1 MRPDHHTAAF
11 SGNMHGLGWSPYKYK
26 YKLEYWTALPLPIY
40 GLVRPQ
46 FLFQCFRPCLDRRK
60 FKEKLWYYS
69 SLDISQEIKHS
80 LKPMVFVSFTVGW
93 GNTSEKNLH
102 KKKHERETWE
112 VHQFG
117 IVPLHPLLGLR
128 HWGYAILSAAL
139 GNFIK
144 FSIRT
149 GNTNPQGRRW
159 EESAGNARTTWWR
172 GSSRR
177 FLVETQ
183 KLLWDPKGPQLKD

>member
-11 SGNMHGLGWSPYKYK
+11 SGNMHGLGWSPYK

-69 SLDISQEIKHS
+69 SLDISQKIKHS

-102 KKKHERETWE
+102 RKKHERKKLGRCINLASSPFILCWGWDIGDM
-112 VHQFG
+112 QSS
-117 IVPLHPLLGLR
+117 PLHLEISSNSASAQVTP
-128 HWGYAILSAAL
+128 ILK
-139 GNFIK
+139 GED
-144 FSIRT
+144 
-149 GNTNPQGRRW
+149 GRRAQVTP
-159 EESAGNARTTWWR
+159 EQHGEGEAPEG
-172 GSSRR
+172 
-177 FLVETQ
+177 F
-183 KLLWDPKGPQLKD
+183 